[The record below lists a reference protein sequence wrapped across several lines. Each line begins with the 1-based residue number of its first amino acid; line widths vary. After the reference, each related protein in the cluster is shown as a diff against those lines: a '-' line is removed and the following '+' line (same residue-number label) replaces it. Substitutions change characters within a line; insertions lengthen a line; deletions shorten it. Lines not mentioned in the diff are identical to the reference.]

1 MFHQVVKREVRVE
14 EERTADEE
22 HSKDVGMDAN
32 PVFLRTTSVGD
43 TVLLI
48 VALCFHSVFEGIAIG
63 VAGKF
68 LELSF
73 NKLCIHKFEEEEEH
87 YCMNVIAFFCDV
99 FKLNIA
105 QT

>member
-73 NKLCIHKFEEEEEH
+73 IKLCVNKLRKEKH
-87 YCMNVIAFFCDV
+87 YSWNLVAFF
-99 FKLNIA
+99 
-105 QT
+105 